1 MLKEMFSKTNACLE
15 CEEVFNKDTKS
26 KNFLSFCNHL
36 KKRHNIS
43 NEEYYRKH
51 YLKDGESICACG
63 CGNKTKFHKGK
74 YLKYY
79 SNHKNFVKQTN
90 ETLSKIKKSKEKYNN
105 VTNLLE
111 KSGITIDDLINS
123 YNRFINL
130 EKPISVLAKDLT
142 IDFRTLKN
150 YWLKSGLIENKE
162 IFKRICLKSKT
173 KWLHKPIVPDNEI
186 IKILSGKIFL
196 IKEHL
201 HKNKKVTLNQLI
213 SLIGVNINKN
223 YLGWYLK
230 ENLTS
235 SELKKI
241 KFIKHSQIEID
252 FLNVLKFYFGK
263 SVMGS
268 FELDGKIFD
277 YKLGK
282 NILIEL
288 DGEYWHSSDEAKTND
303 KIKNEIAKSNS
314 FVLIRVSDKHVKS
327 LDFLNNLK
335 KTYDKFKKI

>member
-1 MLKEMFSKTNACLE
+1 MLKEMFNKTNTCLE
-15 CEEVFNKDTKS
+15 CGEVFNKDTSS
-26 KNFLSFCNHL
+26 KNFLSFSNHL
-36 KKRHNIS
+36 KKEHNIS

-63 CGNKTKFHKGK
+63 CGNKTRFHKGK

-79 SNHKNFVKQTN
+79 SNHKNFVVQTN

-105 VTNLLE
+105 ITNLLE

-123 YNRFINL
+123 YNKFINL

-162 IFKRICLKSKT
+162 IFKRVCLKSQT
-173 KWLHKPIVPDNEI
+173 KWLNIPLTPNDNI
-186 IKILSGKIFL
+186 IKLLNSKLYL
-196 IKEHL
+196 IKEVL
-201 HKNKKVTLNQLI
+201 KDNKKVTLNQI
-213 SLIGVNINKN
+213 NSVIGLKLNKN
-223 YLGWYLK
+223 YLGWFLK

-235 SELKKI
+235 SELKKVM
-241 KFIKHSQIEID
+241 FIKHSQIEID
-252 FLNVLKFYFGK
+252 FLNILKFYFGN
-263 SVMGS
+263 SVLGS
-268 FELDGKIFD
+268 FELGGKIFD

-288 DGEYWHSSDEAKTND
+288 DGEYWHSAEGAKSND
-303 KIKNEIAKSNS
+303 KIKNEIAKTNG

-335 KTYDKFKKI
+335 STYDKFKKI